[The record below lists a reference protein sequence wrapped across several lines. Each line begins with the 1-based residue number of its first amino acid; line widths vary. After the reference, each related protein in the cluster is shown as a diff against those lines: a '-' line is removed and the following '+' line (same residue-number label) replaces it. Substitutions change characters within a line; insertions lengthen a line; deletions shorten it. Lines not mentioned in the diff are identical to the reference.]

1 MPPAANGAERL
12 AVIDI
17 GSNTA
22 ALAVYAVT
30 PEGAVDRLAERSEP
44 LRLIRRIGADGRLP
58 GAVLDRTVEVL
69 GSFASTA
76 RDHGAEVVD
85 VVATSAVR
93 DARNSDEL
101 ARRLR
106 ASHGLRMR
114 VLDGAAE
121 GVAAA
126 CGTVNTLPL
135 VDGFMLDLGGGSLQ
149 IVEIRERVCA
159 RRVSLPLGALRLTDA
174 FRTDGVPTHVEVTAL
189 RRHIEEQLRLVPWF
203 RASPQCVLVGVGGT
217 IRAIAKTERRASL
230 WPVSHG
236 HGFLLTQDAVEA
248 AWERFSRLDPGRRRE
263 TPGLSAHRV
272 ETIVAGTCVV
282 FHALRASGFDALRT
296 SSYGVREGIALQ
308 RVLGADAPLLPCPR
322 EAGLRGRFPASP
334 EAHAH
339 AAEVADAAAVL
350 LEALAAD
357 DALDP
362 SHAEALRAA
371 AHLSAL
377 PVPSSGPDR
386 IDVLL
391 SAPFQGYWQEQTL
404 AVADLLAS
412 VPRFGMDPTVHR
424 RLRSVIEV
432 AGNTEGAE
440 VHARMSDDRLV
451 VAGLRWGSGAER
463 RFESAFGRKLRRP

>member
-1 MPPAANGAERL
+1 MPQSATAAERL

-30 PEGAVDRLAERSEP
+30 SAGSVDRIAERSEP

-58 GAVLDRTVEVL
+58 GAVMDRTVEVL
-69 GSFASTA
+69 GSFAGVA
-76 RDHGAEVVD
+76 REHGAEVVD

-93 DARNSDEL
+93 DARNADEL

-106 ASHGLRMR
+106 SAHGLRMR

-149 IVEIRERVCA
+149 IVEIRDRVCA

-174 FRTDGVPTHVEVTAL
+174 FRTDGVPSHVEVTAL
-189 RRHIEEQLRLVPWF
+189 RRHIQEQLRLVPWF
-203 RASPQCVLVGVGGT
+203 RSSPGTTLVGVGGS
-217 IRAIAKTERRASL
+217 IRAVAKTERRASL

-236 HGFLLTQDAVEA
+236 HGYLLTMDAVEA
-248 AWERFSRLDPGRRRE
+248 AWERFSRLDPARRRE

-272 ETIVAGTCVV
+272 DTIVAGTCVV
-282 FHALRASGFDALRT
+282 FHALRASGFDAIRT
-296 SSYGVREGIALQ
+296 SSYGVREGVALQ
-308 RVLGADAPLLPCPR
+308 RVLGAEAPLVPCPR
-322 EAGLRGRFPASP
+322 AAGLRGRFPATA
-334 EAHAH
+334 EEHAH
-339 AAEVADAAAVL
+339 ADDVAGASTVL
-350 LEALAAD
+350 FEALAAD
-357 DALDP
+357 GSVPAEHIDAV
-362 SHAEALRAA
+362 RAA

-377 PVPSSGPDR
+377 PVPTSGPDR
-386 IDVLL
+386 IEVLL
-391 SAPFQGYWQEQTL
+391 AAPFQGYWQEQTL

-412 VPRFGMDPTVHR
+412 VPRFGMDPSVHR
-424 RLRSVIEV
+424 RLRSLVEV
-432 AGNTEGAE
+432 AGNAEGAE
-440 VHARMSDDRLV
+440 VSARVSGERV
-451 VAGLRWGSGAER
+451 VVGGLRWGSGAER
-463 RFESAFGRKLRRP
+463 RFEAAFGRKLRRP